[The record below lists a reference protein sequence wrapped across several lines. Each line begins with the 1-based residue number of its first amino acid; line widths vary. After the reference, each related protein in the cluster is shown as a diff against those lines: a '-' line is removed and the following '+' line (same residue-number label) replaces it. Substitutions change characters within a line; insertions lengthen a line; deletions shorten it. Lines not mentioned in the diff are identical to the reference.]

1 MRRSHSIHRSER
13 TDQHGFLLLHSVG
26 SATFDSTKALTA

>member
-1 MRRSHSIHRSER
+1 MRRSHSFDRSER
-13 TDQHGFLLLHSVG
+13 TDKHGLPLHSAG